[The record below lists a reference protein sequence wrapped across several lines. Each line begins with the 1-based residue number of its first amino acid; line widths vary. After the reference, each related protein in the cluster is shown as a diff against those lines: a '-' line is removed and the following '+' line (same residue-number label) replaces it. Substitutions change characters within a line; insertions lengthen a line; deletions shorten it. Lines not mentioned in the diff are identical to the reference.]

1 MRCYTVFYELSKY
14 RVFPTYNGIS
24 VHLTKRFIETNI
36 TYLTLQVLIKDLDIF
51 FIRNID
57 SVHRV
62 HREKTVLMKPTLQT

>member
-14 RVFPTYNGIS
+14 SVSPTYNGIS
-24 VHLTKRFIETNI
+24 VHLTKRFIETSI

-57 SVHRV
+57 S
-62 HREKTVLMKPTLQT
+62 

>member
-57 SVHRV
+57 S
-62 HREKTVLMKPTLQT
+62 